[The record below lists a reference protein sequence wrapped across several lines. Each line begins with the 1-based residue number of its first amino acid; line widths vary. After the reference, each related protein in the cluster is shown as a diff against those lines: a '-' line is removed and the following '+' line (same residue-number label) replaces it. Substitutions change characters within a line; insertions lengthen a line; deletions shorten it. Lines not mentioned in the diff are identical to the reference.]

1 MYIDSS
7 IRAFA
12 NVYNFPVS
20 HWEPLIE
27 PFDIGFHVSI
37 EVLRSCRLL
46 TGKITKS
53 IRPDRMDINIFS
65 RKRIELTLT
74 TNTIGVASK
83 FHEYLTSN
91 PEDVLSRTRGNDAP
105 YRILNMTGYDINV
118 WSDNETEESAGVSAA
133 RKLED
138 GEEISWSFED
148 WRTQRESL
156 SSDEKK
162 SRLAIRIDDGSWETI
177 NNIAVNRE
185 GQAVYVLKQREKTAM
200 INHRIVVDVK
210 LRSDY
215 AKYITFRSAMLF
227 ENRTKIPLELVAMD
241 KHGNKASKIYKIAP
255 DEDCA
260 APIRAA
266 YEHGFKIRPD
276 PGFHYQWSH
285 QTLLWR
291 ELCDEPTRSL
301 NCKPIGGQGTTWNFQ
316 THARF
321 DKRGSLTGRYPYQTI
336 RISPPIEINNLL
348 PYDFD
353 YRVYDDQTKTDHSN
367 FLRKGL
373 SGPIHTIDLDHVL
386 LLSIKLADSKPT
398 YQTSQFAV
406 IHTSNPDS
414 FRREDKIALTD
425 EMGLKTNLGL
435 HYTELPDSGGAF
447 VVSVYA
453 QYLILNK
460 TGLDIEV
467 KSKTFL
473 HKARAGAGQLPSGTG
488 QTAAPYIHSY
498 ASNERKNRSLLKVG
512 DSNWS
517 QAQSFE
523 AIGSVSDITIPGAEK
538 DEIHIGIKIDEGE
551 GKYKLTKVVSLTPR
565 FVLKSNLKRDINI
578 REPRSSK
585 VLSLKAGGILPL
597 HFMRQGQERQLALAF
612 PGMENDWSN
621 PFNIQDIGRVYIKVQ
636 KQGEHQQLIKIE
648 IMLEGATIFLHIGD
662 CQNWPFEIRNESKVD
677 FIYYQGNPYPEE
689 EAALRY
695 HPERYRIPAKCSMP
709 YAWDYP
715 AAAQHSIVLCPW
727 TDKTRRVRHLR
738 LDEIGSLEPFR
749 VLPNPNRP
757 DTEQTAVDLN
767 IVADGPQRKLIIRD
781 YNQETSLYRPKA
793 SSDARQR
800 LLRKDS
806 SSSNTSGSEFET
818 VTSSKDLR
826 TTFGAILRFE
836 GVGLSLIN
844 SRHQELAYLSLRN
857 IEARYS
863 DSPAEIHY
871 DLICKWIQIDNQLYG
886 GIYPILLYPTVVPKT
901 GREMDLRPAFR
912 AALTQAK
919 DDSHGVFFVKYA
931 TILLQEMTME
941 VDEDFLFALL
951 DFSKIPGAS
960 WSETHEGVLCDDKIS
975 IPEPANVSAG
985 NDAYFEVLH
994 LQPAQLNLSFVRTE
1008 RVNVEDKTS
1017 SQNALMFFFNVLTM
1031 ALGNINDAPVRLNAL
1046 LMENVLTSYTLLAN
1060 NIQAHYGQEFF
1071 YQIHKILGSADFL
1084 GNPVGLFT
1092 NISSGVADIF
1102 YEPYQGFV
1110 MSDRPQELGIG
1121 IAKGTASFVK
1131 KTVFGFSDSISKV
1144 TGSVSKGL
1152 SVATMDK
1159 QFQDR
1164 RRMTR
1169 ARNRPKH
1176 ALYGVQQGGMALIS
1190 SLGSGVEGLARQP
1203 FEGAEKEGAAG
1214 FFKGVGKG
1222 LLGLATKPVIGVFDL
1237 ASNVSEGIRNTT
1249 TVFDEAGLGKV
1260 RITRHVGRDGIVR
1273 PFNQAEAL
1281 GLFWLRQLNN
1291 DRLSRE
1297 DYLAHYNITDEVALI
1312 ITYQTMILARTKNF
1326 AVEWDVPFT
1335 DLKTIALEKTGIQLI
1350 LKGVRGPFI
1359 PIEEESGRKF
1369 VYSKIKIAVEAYNN
1383 AS

>member
-1 MYIDSS
+1 M
-7 IRAFA
+7 
-12 NVYNFPVS
+12 
-20 HWEPLIE
+20 
-27 PFDIGFHVSI
+27 
-37 EVLRSCRLL
+37 
-46 TGKITKS
+46 TKS
-53 IRPDRMDINIFS
+53 IGPDRLDVNVFS
-65 RKRIELTLT
+65 RKRIEMTVT
-74 TNTIGVASK
+74 TNAIRIASK
-83 FHEYLTSN
+83 LHEYLTSN
-91 PEDVLSRTRGNDAP
+91 PDDILSRTRGNDAP
-105 YRILNMTGYDINV
+105 YRILNMTGYEMTV
-118 WSDNETEESAGVSAA
+118 WSDDVNEDTAGASSA

-138 GEEISWSFED
+138 GEEVSWAFED
-148 WRTQRESL
+148 WRTQREHL
-156 SSDEKK
+156 SSVDKNSK
-162 SRLAIRIDDGSWETI
+162 LAIRVADSDWETI
-177 NNIAVNRE
+177 DNIAVNRE
-185 GQAVYVLKQREKTAM
+185 GETVYILRQKEKTTL
-200 INHRIVVDVK
+200 INHRIVVHIE
-210 LRSDY
+210 LRAD
-215 AKYITFRSAMLF
+215 AVKYITFRSAMLF

-241 KHGNKASKIYKIAP
+241 KEGNKASNIYKVAP
-255 DEDCA
+255 DQDCA

-266 YEHGFKIRPD
+266 YEHGFKVRPD

-291 ELCDEPTRSL
+291 ELCKDPTRTL
-301 NCKPIGGQGTTWNFQ
+301 NCKPVAGEGPNWNFQ
-316 THARF
+316 IHSRF
-321 DKRGSLTGRYPYQTI
+321 DKKGSLTGRYPYQTI
-336 RISPPIEINNLL
+336 RISPPVEINNLL
-348 PYDFD
+348 PYDFE
-353 YRVYDDQTKTDHSN
+353 YRVYDDQAKTDHSN

-373 SGPIHTIDLDHVL
+373 SGPIHTVDLKHVL
-386 LLSIKLADSKPT
+386 LLSVKLSDSQPK
-398 YQTSQFAV
+398 YQSSQFAV
-406 IHTSNPDS
+406 IHTSDPDS
-414 FRREDKIALTD
+414 YRREERIVLTD
-425 EMGLKTNLGL
+425 DSGLKTNLGL
-435 HYTELPDSGGAF
+435 HYHELPDSGGAF
-447 VVSVYA
+447 VVGIYA

-460 TGLDIEV
+460 TGLNIEI

-473 HKARAGAGQLPSGTG
+473 QKARAGAGLLPSGTG
-488 QTAAPYIHSY
+488 KTALPYIHSY

-512 DSNWS
+512 DSSWS
-517 QAQSFE
+517 RPQSFE
-523 AIGSVSDITIPGAEK
+523 AIGSVSDISIPGTDK
-538 DEIHIGIKIDEGE
+538 DEIHIGIKVEEGE

-565 FVLKSNLKRDINI
+565 FVLKSNLSGDINV

-585 VLSLKAGGILPL
+585 ELTLREGEKLPL
-597 HFMRQGQERQLALAF
+597 HFMRQGQERQLVLAF
-612 PGMENDWSN
+612 PGMDNAWSN
-621 PFNIQDIGRVYIKVQ
+621 PFNIQDVGRVYLKVQ
-636 KQGEHQQLIKIE
+636 KQGQHQQLIKIE

-662 CQNWPFEIRNESKVD
+662 CQHWPFEIRNESKVD

-689 EAALRY
+689 EGALRY
-695 HPERYRIPAKCSMP
+695 SPERYRIPARCSMP

-715 AAAQHSIVLCPW
+715 AAAQHSVVLCPW
-727 TDKTRRVRHLR
+727 TEKTKRVRHLR

-749 VLPNPNRP
+749 IPTNPSRP
-757 DTEQTAVDLN
+757 DGESSAVDLN
-767 IVADGPQRKLIIRD
+767 IIADGPQRKLIIRD
-781 YNQETSLYRPKA
+781 YHPETSLYRPKNGA
-793 SSDARQR
+793 HPRQR
-800 LLRKDS
+800 LLRQDSTSSLS
-806 SSSNTSGSEFET
+806 SSSEYET
-818 VTSSKDLR
+818 VTTSKALR
-826 TTFGAILRFE
+826 TTFKAILRLE
-836 GVGLSLIN
+836 GIGLSLIN
-844 SRHQELAYLSLRN
+844 SRHQELAYLSLRS
-857 IEARYS
+857 IEAKYS
-863 DSPAEIHY
+863 DSPAEVHY
-871 DLICKWIQIDNQLYG
+871 DFLCKWIQIDNQLYG

-919 DDSHGVFFVKYA
+919 DDTHGVFFVKYA

-960 WSETHEGVLCDDKIS
+960 WSEHHEGVLCDDNIEV
-975 IPEPANVSAG
+975 PEPASISTG
-985 NDAYFEVLH
+985 SDAYFEVLH

-1017 SQNALMFFFNVLTM
+1017 SQNPLMFFFNVLTM

-1046 LMENVLTSYTLLAN
+1046 LMENVLTSYTLLVN
-1060 NIQAHYGQEFF
+1060 SIQAHYGQEFF

-1152 SVATMDK
+1152 SVATLDK

-1169 ARNRPKH
+1169 ARNKPKH

-1260 RITRHVGRDGIVR
+1260 RIPRHVGRDGIVR

-1281 GLFWLRQLNN
+1281 GLFWLRQLNS
-1291 DRLSRE
+1291 DRLSKE
-1297 DYLAHYNITDEVALI
+1297 DYLAHYNVTDEVALI

-1326 AVEWDVPFT
+1326 VVEWDVPFT

-1359 PIEEESGRKF
+1359 PIEEDSGRKF

-1383 AS
+1383 SS